1 MATKMVAR
9 VLAILFRSRDTD
21 KNKNSWQEE
30 SVADIVSG
38 AMRHL
43 IDRNSFFFFINIH
56 FPRIGGETS
65 KSLQKLFDIA
75 WFLNQIFNN
84 TPLH

>member
-38 AMRHL
+38 EMRHL
-43 IDRNSFFFFINIH
+43 IDWNSFFFINIH

-65 KSLQKLFDIA
+65 KSLQKPFDIA
-75 WFLNQIFNN
+75 WFLNRIFNN
-84 TPLH
+84 APLH